1 MGKETSEGKSASIRV
16 CTCKNDYQ
24 DQKYGKGRRLMNFMK
39 KTGGF
44 RCTVC
49 AKTYG

>member
-1 MGKETSEGKSASIRV
+1 MAIKS

-24 DQKYGKGRRLMNFMK
+24 DQKYGKSMRVHNKYIKDG
-39 KTGGF
+39 GGF

-49 AKTYG
+49 GAQKQ